1 MLSEYGW
8 FGAVKTRNYDKVI
21 ENVKEYHRS
30 VDEEGNTGLMIAL
43 QKNDQYMMEILAPHE
58 YGISN
63 PEGLTALVQAMRT
76 YNIDAVRTLAKYE
89 SRFKTA
95 DGMAPIHIAVQ
106 MENSSLISILL
117 PYSAAELNLYNQNAL
132 EYAAANGKANAAFC
146 LLSDPNIYGPEDV
159 KSAALTANN
168 SGYPD
173 MARKLYNWL
182 DSYNCAMSI
191 NGKSMTST
199 STRLSNSLQA
209 SMTSTGRVGL
219 EESAR
224 DVPRSLTSSSRN
236 MYTSATYTSTTRPFS
251 GMASSYG
258 SFVERNAAHNDNLRL
273 TPSYSAGNLRPSSN
287 PRSPGSA
294 MASSARSTKYGKPA
308 TENAFEYLQFKKTL
322 ADAETRPGSPAG
334 SRSNSRT
341 SSRSGSRTLGRT
353 SSRTLRRGTGTLP
366 TSFSTGAL
374 SMSMGGTGVGSRGP
388 SRNRSGTP
396 SGHYSV
402 RGPNAFLHEKDPNFC
417 SIFDPR
423 TLVDRSPTMAF
434 GATLGVPPDHNYNYV
449 EHLPEK
455 PQTHAL
461 YGPIVGYDPETI
473 NYTITGDIV
482 PRQIVTDPIVNQY
495 SRPDL
500 TDLMIAA
507 KLGRIQL
514 VQDKAVEQFLKRSKT
529 GRTALIYAAQRNF
542 IDIAKVLLQY
552 EAGASDTLG
561 YTALMYAASFGHLE
575 MVETLMSAEAGH
587 RRQSDGATALM
598 AAAANGHLQCVH
610 KLVPLEGC
618 IHSRNG
624 TTALMLAIKYNH
636 KECAYFLMKHELKG
650 YDDSVSAVEQ
660 FCTECGREEYI
671 TDLLAHLRIH

>member
-30 VDEEGNTGLMIAL
+30 VDEDGNTALMIAL
-43 QKNDQYMMEILAPHE
+43 QRNDQYMMEILAPHE

-63 PEGLTALVQAMRT
+63 PEGMTALVQAIRMR
-76 YNIDAVRTLAKYE
+76 NNDAVRILARYE

-95 DGMAPIHIAVQ
+95 DGMAPIHLAVQ
-106 MENSSLISILL
+106 MEDSSLISILL

-132 EYAAANGKANAAFC
+132 EYAAANGRVNAAFC
-146 LLSDPNIYGPEDV
+146 LLSDPNIYGPDDV

-182 DSYNCAMSI
+182 NSYNCAMSI
-191 NGKSMTST
+191 SGKSTTNAS
-199 STRLSNSLQA
+199 SCLSNSLQP
-209 SMTSTGRVGL
+209 SMASTGRTGL
-219 EESAR
+219 EQSIH
-224 DVPRSLTSSSRN
+224 DVPRSLTASSRH
-236 MYTSATYTSTTRPFS
+236 MYTSATNASTARPLS
-251 GMASSYG
+251 GMVSSYG
-258 SFVERNAAHNDNLRL
+258 SFSEKAAPHNDNLKL
-273 TPSYSAGNLRPSSN
+273 TPTYSVGNLRPSSTS
-287 PRSPGSA
+287 RSPSSA
-294 MASSARSTKYGKPA
+294 MTSSARNAKYAKPA
-308 TENAFEYLQFKKTL
+308 AENAFEYLQFKKTL
-322 ADAETRPGSPAG
+322 AEAETRPGSPTG
-334 SRSNSRT
+334 SRSASRT
-341 SSRSGSRTLGRT
+341 SSRSNSRTLGRT
-353 SSRTLRRGTGTLP
+353 SSRNLRRGTGTVP
-366 TSFSTGAL
+366 TSFSTGVI
-374 SMSMGGTGVGSRGP
+374 SMSMGGTGVGLRGS
-388 SRNRSGTP
+388 SRNRSNTP

-402 RGPNAFLHEKDPNFC
+402 RGPNALLHEKDPNFC
-417 SIFDPR
+417 SIFDSR
-423 TLVDRSPTMAF
+423 TLVDRSPSMTF

-449 EHLPEK
+449 EHLPDK

-461 YGPIVGYDPETI
+461 YGPIVGYDPETV
-473 NYTITGDIV
+473 NYTIAGDVV
-482 PRQIVTDPIVNQY
+482 PRQLITDPIINQY
-495 SRPDL
+495 SRQDL
-500 TDLMIAA
+500 TDLMVAA

-514 VQDKAVEQFLKRSKT
+514 VRDRAVEQFLKRSKT

-542 IDIAKVLLQY
+542 TDIVRILIQY
-552 EAGASDTLG
+552 EAGASDSFG

-575 MVETLMSAEAGH
+575 MVEILMSAEAGH

-650 YDDSVSAVEQ
+650 YDDSISAVEQ

-671 TDLLAHLRIH
+671 TDLRAHLRIH

>member
-30 VDEEGNTGLMIAL
+30 VDEDGNTGLMIAL

-63 PEGLTALVQAMRT
+63 PEGMTALVQAIRMR
-76 YNIDAVRTLAKYE
+76 NADAVRILAKYE
-89 SRFKTA
+89 SRFKAA
-95 DGMAPIHIAVQ
+95 DGMAPIHLAVQ
-106 MENSSLISILL
+106 MEDSSLISILL

-132 EYAAANGKANAAFC
+132 EYAAANGKATAAFC
-146 LLSDPNIYGPEDV
+146 LLSDPNIYGPDDV

-173 MARKLYNWL
+173 MARKLHNWL
-182 DSYNCAMSI
+182 NSYNCAMSMS
-191 NGKSMTST
+191 GRST
-199 STRLSNSLQA
+199 TSNSTHMSNSTHN
-209 SMTSTGRVGL
+209 SMASTGRTGFDHSV
-219 EESAR
+219 R
-224 DVPRSLTSSSRN
+224 DAPRSLTSSSRQV
-236 MYTSATYTSTTRPFS
+236 YTSVTNTSTTRPLS
-251 GMASSYG
+251 NIGSPYG
-258 SFVERNAAHNDNLRL
+258 SFVERGISHADNLKL
-273 TPSYSAGNLRPSSN
+273 TPSYSAGNLRPPSN
-287 PRSPGSA
+287 PRSPVSA
-294 MASSARSTKYGKPA
+294 MSSSMRSTKYSKPA
-308 TENAFEYLQFKKTL
+308 SENAFEYLQFKKTL
-322 ADAETRPGSPAG
+322 AEAETRPGSPTG
-334 SRSNSRT
+334 SRSSSRA
-341 SSRSGSRTLGRT
+341 SSRSNSRTLGRT
-353 SSRTLRRGTGTLP
+353 SSRTLRRGTGAMP
-366 TSFSTGAL
+366 SSFSTGVL
-374 SMSMGGTGVGSRGP
+374 SMAISGTGIGSRGS

-396 SGHYSV
+396 SGHYSI

-423 TLVDRSPTMAF
+423 TLVDRSPGVAF

-455 PQTHAL
+455 QQTHAL
-461 YGPIVGYDPETI
+461 YGPIVGYDPQTI
-473 NYTITGDIV
+473 NYTITGEAV
-482 PRQIVTDPIVNQY
+482 PRQVVADPIVNQY

-500 TDLMIAA
+500 TDLMVGA

-514 VQDKAVEQFLKRSKT
+514 IRDKAVEQFLKRSKT

-542 IDIAKVLLQY
+542 IDIAEMLIQY
-552 EAGASDTLG
+552 EAGASDNFG
-561 YTALMYAASFGHLE
+561 YTALMYAASFGYLG
-575 MVETLMSAEAGH
+575 MVEVLMSAEAGH
-587 RRQSDGATALM
+587 RRQFDGATALM
-598 AAAANGHLQCVH
+598 AAAANGHLQCVQ

-671 TDLLAHLRIH
+671 TDLRAHLRIH